1 MRAAVGKG
9 EATAKDARGEK
20 GGLNHFFL
28 TTHVLLLDLNYGIM
42 AWE

>member
-20 GGLNHFFL
+20 GRLNHLFL